1 VVGPASVALIS
12 EEPGVSN
19 AGIELVL
26 GRRAAAAHRQSERLK
41 ILYRDRAYKRLGA
54 GMPQFPLAELGPEK
68 MDILRQRQRP
78 TECAI

>member
-1 VVGPASVALIS
+1 
-12 EEPGVSN
+12 
-19 AGIELVL
+19 
-26 GRRAAAAHRQSERLK
+26 LK